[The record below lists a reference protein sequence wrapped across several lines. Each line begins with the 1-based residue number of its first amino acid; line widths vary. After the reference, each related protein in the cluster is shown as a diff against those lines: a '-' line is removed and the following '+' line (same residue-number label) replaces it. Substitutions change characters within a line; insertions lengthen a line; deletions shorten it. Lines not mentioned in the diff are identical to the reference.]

1 MDWIFRFQLFLFD
14 FDGLLVDTERLHY
27 RAYKRMLQG
36 RGWEIPW
43 SFSSY
48 LQIAH
53 RGAHALKEE
62 IYAAFPRLAE
72 EEPDWH
78 RLYQEKKQA
87 LFTLLEQEPVDL
99 MPGAKA
105 LLTRLEVA
113 NIPRCIVTH
122 SPRHLLE
129 LVSRHQPILHSIP
142 CWITREDYSSP
153 KPDPEC
159 YRLGVAR
166 FQAENQSVIGFE
178 DSLRGLQA
186 LLGTSATP
194 VLICPAETKETLP
207 SLPKR
212 VRVYASLQDLDGL
225 PP

>member
-27 RAYKRMLQG
+27 QAYQRMLQG
-36 RGWEIPW
+36 RGLVLPW
-43 SFSSY
+43 NFSAY

-62 IYAAFPRLAE
+62 IYSAFPLLTE
-72 EEPDWH
+72 EAPDWN

-99 MPGAKA
+99 MPGAET
-105 LLTRLEVA
+105 LLKKLEDA
-113 NIPRCIVTH
+113 DIPRCIVTH

-129 LVSRHQPILHSIP
+129 LASHHQPILRSIP
-142 CWITREDYSSP
+142 CWITREDYTSP

-159 YRLGVAR
+159 YCLAITR
-166 FQAENQSVIGFE
+166 FQAQNQAVIGFE
-178 DSLRGLQA
+178 DSYRGLQA
-186 LLGTSATP
+186 LLGTHAIP
-194 VLICPAETKETLP
+194 VFICPPETKASLP
-207 SLPKR
+207 SLPER
-212 VRVYASLQDLDGL
+212 VLHASSLEFDFASF
-225 PP
+225 